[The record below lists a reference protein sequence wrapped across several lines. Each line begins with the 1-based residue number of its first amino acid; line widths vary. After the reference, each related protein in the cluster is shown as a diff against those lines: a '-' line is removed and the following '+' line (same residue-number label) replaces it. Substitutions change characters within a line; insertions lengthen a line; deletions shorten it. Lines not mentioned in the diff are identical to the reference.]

1 MSEVFDS
8 KNRRSTKQLAEKVV
22 FRIFMESVA
31 MSKSEATKEVAL
43 LQAAIAER
51 IASGLNFKSMEQE
64 ISLWR
69 KENDPS
75 TGS

>member
-1 MSEVFDS
+1 
-8 KNRRSTKQLAEKVV
+8 
-22 FRIFMESVA
+22 MESVA